1 MNTKFKKAQI
11 QSLLF
16 GEYLDGDLG
25 SSDLM
30 KLLDQLDN
38 VIK

>member
-11 QSLLF
+11 QSPLF
-16 GEYLDGDLG
+16 GEYLYGDLD
-25 SSDLM
+25 SNNLM

-38 VIK
+38 AIK